1 MSTSYTVTV
10 ADYAGRHY
18 IKDFSKKYKGA
29 WDITWRAL
37 ERELRSIDVLFS
49 GSIAETVVDSD
60 EVKICKV
67 EFRVAGTKQSRH
79 GSGNRC
85 IVAIHKQTQKIDIL
99 LVYHKSHLSG
109 SGSETAKWKRIVKQE
124 YKEYRDLL

>member
-1 MSTSYTVTV
+1 MSTSYTVYVT
-10 ADYAGRHY
+10 AFAARHY
-18 IKDFSKKYKGA
+18 LKDFSKKYKGA
-29 WDITWRAL
+29 WNITWRAL
-37 ERELRSIDVLFS
+37 ERELQSIDALFS
-49 GSIAETVVDSD
+49 GNIAETIADSG

-85 IVAIHKQTQKIDIL
+85 IVAVHTHAQKIDVL
-99 LVYHKSHLSG
+99 LVYHKNHLSG
-109 SGSETAKWKRIVKQE
+109 SGNETAQWKRIVQQE